1 MTATYI
7 EIDGSRGEGGG
18 QIVRTAVSLAACTGR
33 TLHMINVRARR
44 RRPGLQPQHLA
55 AVHAMRDICGASIEG
70 AQPGAREFVFR
81 PGRPRAGRYRFDI
94 GTAGS
99 TLLVLQTVLP
109 ALVNAGGPSE
119 IEIIGGTHNPLA
131 PSFEFVNESFVPVLA
146 RLGAVVQLAIER
158 YGFYPKGGGKVRAT
172 VDGMAKWRPL
182 SLPAD
187 GIVTARSA
195 EILLARL
202 PEHIATRELE
212 VLGRRLDIPATCA
225 SFRRVD
231 ALGPGNV
238 AIVRLASGALRPA
251 LTELGVRGR
260 PAEDVASALADRV
273 ERYQRIAAPV
283 DEHLADQLLVP
294 MVLAGGGSFVTQQPS
309 SHTLSNAAVIESFVP
324 FNVTTERYDEERWRI
339 DVQSV
344 SAGQAAPGGKVR
356 DD

>member
-1 MTATYI
+1 
-7 EIDGSRGEGGG
+7 
-18 QIVRTAVSLAACTGR
+18 
-33 TLHMINVRARR
+33 MIKCAARR

-172 VDGMAKWRPL
+172 VEGTAKWRPL
-182 SLPAD
+182 TLPAD

-212 VLGRRLDIPATCA
+212 VLGRRLDIPPACA

-238 AIVRLASGALRPA
+238 AIVRLACGALRPA
-251 LTELGVRGR
+251 LTELEVRQT
-260 PAEDVASALADRV
+260 AEYVASALADRV

-309 SHTLSNAAVIESFVP
+309 GHTLTNAAVIESFVP
-324 FNVTTERYDEERWRI
+324 FKVTTERYDEERWRI

-344 SAGQAAPGGKVR
+344 SAGQAAPGAKVR
-356 DD
+356 DE